1 MEDGL
6 AIPLVAFLGAFG
18 VAPVLGVSVPFLPA
32 GVAFGRL
39 RASTLLWLFVVDP
52 VSSARA
58 LWRWLRVVGW
68 RWERLAW
75 SRRQLL

>member
-6 AIPLVAFLGAFG
+6 AFIVAFLRAFG
-18 VAPVLGVSVPFLPA
+18 VALVLGVSVPFLPA
-32 GVAFGRL
+32 GMAIGRL
-39 RASTLLWLFVVDP
+39 RASTLLWLFVVNR

-58 LWRWLRVVGW
+58 LWRWWRVVGW

-75 SRRQLL
+75 SRYQLL